1 VFTYIFAVEVLL
13 KVIEQGFF
21 KHKNAYLRDG
31 WNWIDFIVAILG
43 LLESLLEKVF
53 PDLPSLG
60 PVRMLRAFRPLKS
73 INSIPSMRRLIVTLI
88 TALPALANVVIFLI
102 FVFIL
107 FGILGL
113 HQYSGSM
120 YYRCRETSRPFANG
134 TWRID
139 PNQDSVCSKSD
150 EG

>member
-1 VFTYIFAVEVLL
+1 MLE
-13 KVIEQGFF
+13 FF
-21 KHKNAYLRDG
+21 KLKGLPGFHASEEVTQLFRTLLLT
-31 WNWIDFIVAILG
+31 ICIVIIVFASVDILAG
-43 LLESLLEKVF
+43 GDPRGEIVN
-53 PDLPSLG
+53 G
-60 PVRMLRAFRPLKS
+60 
-73 INSIPSMRRLIVTLI
+73 IILIVTLI

-120 YYRCRETSRPFANG
+120 YYRCRETQRPFANG
-134 TWRID
+134 SWPID